1 MRSYLSLDQCL
12 SLVDEPNQG
21 KCRKILDD
29 NRDIFTSAP
38 GSSTKHQAWPGGY
51 LDHVRETINLG
62 VVLHESLGSLR
73 PLPFSLSD
81 VALTLW
87 LHDVEKPF
95 KYAGRVKL
103 QSPDGVKDCKGIKA
117 FQRELIAQY
126 GIELTPEH
134 VNALDYVEGEL
145 HDYHPTIR
153 RQQPLAAFIHM
164 CDIWSA
170 RGWFD
175 HPLTQNDSWQDA
187 KRS

>member
-1 MRSYLSLDQCL
+1 MNDYLSLDECL
-12 SLVDEPNQG
+12 NLIEEPNQAC
-21 KCRKILDD
+21 CRRILED
-29 NRDIFTSAP
+29 NREIFASAP
-38 GSSTKHQAWPGGY
+38 GSSTKHQSWPGGY
-51 LDHVRETINLG
+51 LDHVRETINVG
-62 VVLHESLGSLR
+62 AVLHESLGALR
-73 PLPFSLSD
+73 PLPFSLGD

-103 QSPDGVKDCKGIKA
+103 QSADGGKDCKTIKV

-126 GIELTPEH
+126 GIELTTEH

-170 RGWFD
+170 RGWFN
-175 HPLTQNDSWQDA
+175 HPLADHDSWSGA